1 MMMEYILSTAL
12 AKEYLKEFNSGVIT
26 DVIIT
31 IKVELGTVSMFMFTL
46 VMCNDDSVATN

>member
-12 AKEYLKEFNSGVIT
+12 AKEYLKEFNSGVKT

-31 IKVELGTVSMFMFTL
+31 IKAELENCELSHTGDV
-46 VMCNDDSVATN
+46 